1 MKRTIGLVTLIT
13 VLVAAFALTG
23 STEPTTLRLTWWGN
37 QTRNDQ
43 TIEVIELF
51 EKKNPGYKVKPEYTS
66 WAGYWDRMAAQ
77 AAGSN
82 LADIMQQDFKY
93 ITQYAESGQ
102 VIPLDP
108 YINKGLNL
116 RDVED
121 TFIEPGKINGKLYG
135 VNLGANT
142 YVFAYDPA
150 MFAKAKVKE
159 PNPDWTWEEYLDTC
173 KKLRKGLKMFADNEL
188 GFATNNISGLEHYVR
203 QRGQQIFDPSG
214 KKLAFD
220 PKLFIEFYKMDLDLT
235 KEKVFAPPEVRLEVT
250 SVENNL
256 LVTNKAALSSVW
268 TNQIVAFTNAAQRPL
283 KMALFPKDK
292 KQVKEGTYLK
302 PSMFFS
308 ITKDCKNRNA
318 AVKFI
323 DFFINDVEVNK
334 ILKAERGVPISSK
347 VRAAMASELDETG
360 KAMFEII
367 DLAGKHSSAIDPP
380 PPAAFK
386 QVIDVLN
393 DVHYKMLY
401 KVITLDQ
408 GAKEFFDRSNKIL
421 AEAL

>member
-1 MKRTIGLVTLIT
+1 MKRTIGLVVLIA
-13 VLVAAFALTG
+13 VLVVSFALTG
-23 STEPTTLRLTWWGN
+23 SAEPTTLRLTWWGN
-37 QTRNDQ
+37 QTRNDM

-102 VIPLDP
+102 IIPLDS
-108 YINKGLNL
+108 YVNKGINL
-116 RDVED
+116 KDVED
-121 TFIEPGKINGKLYG
+121 TFIEPGKVDGKLYG
-135 VNLGANT
+135 INLGANT
-142 YVFAYDPA
+142 YVFAYDPE

-159 PNPDWTWEEYLDTC
+159 PNPNWTWAEYLDTC
-173 KKLRKGLKMFADNEL
+173 KKLQKGLKKFADNEL

-214 KKLAFD
+214 KKLGFD
-220 PKLFIEFYKMDLDLT
+220 PKLFVEFYKMDLDLT
-235 KEKVFAPPEVRLEVT
+235 KAKVFAPPEVRLEVT

-256 LVTNKAALSSVW
+256 LVTKKAAMSSVW

-308 ITKDCKNRNA
+308 ITKDCKDRDA
-318 AVKFI
+318 AAKFI

-347 VRAAMASELDETG
+347 VRAAMAPDLDETG

-408 GAKEFFDRSNKIL
+408 GAKEFFERSNKVL